1 MQCSNETISRLF
13 YNASSSF
20 QLLLFFSYVTS
31 IFLAKLF
38 YFLGG
43 NFFSFFQRN
52 QEAYEFAGFSDDD
65 NEEVG
70 DEKRYTY
77 HHQSTLFASKA
88 IHGGGGDEG
97 MGFDGGDAELPE
109 ECSGSEAVTACS
121 SPAAVEA
128 CGPSDDD
135 EEAVQPK
142 IPTAQH
148 YFDSSNNSYDDSDGN
163 NKLRTTLYFHRNI
176 KNGVFDTSS
185 DIDNFLDCYKGVVK
199 KEKRGMVRNFM
210 DVEEDFFV
218 FSPSK
223 LENKKKFEFEEKEN
237 MNKKEEG
244 FGFGDGFT
252 VGSCNSK
259 TSSESEW
266 RSSIKY
272 SEDPF
277 SSSSRRSCPTW
288 ESYAVFQKYDEEM
301 LFLDRISIQ
310 KLHETESLKSSI
322 QSCPRSISER
332 IACKLTTR
340 NKTSSSDFR
349 HINNPYRELEAAYVA
364 QICLTWEALNWNYN
378 YFQRLRVSFGGRE
391 TGDDHGC
398 PPSVAQQ
405 FQQFQVLLQ
414 RYIENEPYEHGRR
427 PEIYARMRSLAPKL
441 LQVPEYRDSD
451 EKGEEGSRVPS
462 ESFLRI
468 MEEGMR
474 TFMNFLKADK
484 ENHCRIIASFFRKN
498 RRGSADPT
506 LLLLLKKVN
515 KKKKSKV
522 KEIKRAGKCLRKK
535 WLKEEEEMEI
545 LMAEIDLKVVSR
557 VLRMTELNDEQ
568 LHWCEDKMSKLK
580 ISDAKLFRDSSTLFY
595 PATCTTSTYIHPI
608 QTPN

>member
-1 MQCSNETISRLF
+1 MSPPFSLL
-13 YNASSSF
+13 SSS
-20 QLLLFFSYVTS
+20 TS
-31 IFLAKLF
+31 LVATSSPSSK
-38 YFLGG
+38 GM
-43 NFFSFFQRN
+43 N

-65 NEEVG
+65 NEEVE

-77 HHQSTLFASKA
+77 HHQSTLLVSKA
-88 IHGGGGDEG
+88 IHGGGGGDEG
-97 MGFDGGDAELPE
+97 MGFVHHKAFDGGDAEPPE

-121 SPAAVEA
+121 SPAPVEP
-128 CGPSDDD
+128 CDDD
-135 EEAVQPK
+135 EAK

-163 NKLRTTLYFHRNI
+163 NKLGPTLYFHRNI

-185 DIDNFLDCYKGVVK
+185 DIDNFL
-199 KEKRGMVRNFM
+199 
-210 DVEEDFFV
+210 
-218 FSPSK
+218 
-223 LENKKKFEFEEKEN
+223 
-237 MNKKEEG
+237 
-244 FGFGDGFT
+244 
-252 VGSCNSK
+252 VGSC

-288 ESYAVFQKYDEEM
+288 ESYAVFHKYDEEM
-301 LFLDRISIQ
+301 LFLDRISVQ
-310 KLHETESLKSSI
+310 KLHETESLRSSL

-332 IACKLTTR
+332 IACKLTR
-340 NKTSSSDFR
+340 NKTTSDFR
-349 HINNPYRELEAAYVA
+349 HINNNPYHELEAAYVA

-378 YFQRLRVSFGGRE
+378 YFQRLRASFGGRV
-391 TGDDHGC
+391 TGEDHGC
-398 PPSVAQQ
+398 PPTVAQQ

-451 EKGEEGSRVPS
+451 EKGEEGAGSRVPS

-468 MEEGMR
+468 MEEGMT

-522 KEIKRAGKCLRKK
+522 KEVKRSGKCLRKK

-568 LHWCEDKMSKLK
+568 LHWCEDKMSKVK

-595 PATCTTSTYIHPI
+595 PASCTTYINHPI